1 MLGFEVTGL
10 TLVYAEKVKFIAF
23 TFPVPHHAPVYIAF
37 RPGVHRALGWKLAT
51 DRGIDMAERGGRYG
65 TVPAA
70 WMGMAVV
77 LLALVPAAMRVAGG
91 QAGWLEAL
99 FILAGAGF
107 ITFHATRLVL
117 LHRAGREEDDGGP
130 R

>member
-1 MLGFEVTGL
+1 
-10 TLVYAEKVKFIAF
+10 
-23 TFPVPHHAPVYIAF
+23 
-37 RPGVHRALGWKLAT
+37 
-51 DRGIDMAERGGRYG
+51 MAERGGRNG

-77 LLALVPAAMRVAGG
+77 LLALVPAAMRVAEG
-91 QAGWLEAL
+91 QAGWPEAL

-107 ITFHATRLVL
+107 VTFHATRLVL
-117 LHRAGREEDDGGP
+117 LRRAGREGDDGGP

>member
-1 MLGFEVTGL
+1 MLGPAVTAI

-23 TFPVPHHAPVYIAF
+23 TFPAPHHAPVHIAF
-37 RPGVHRALGWKLAT
+37 RPGVHRALRWKLAT
-51 DRGIDMAERGGRYG
+51 ERGIDMAERGGRYG

-77 LLALVPAAMRVAGG
+77 LLALVPAAMRVADG

>member
-1 MLGFEVTGL
+1 MLGPAVTAI

-23 TFPVPHHAPVYIAF
+23 TFPAPHHAPVYIAF
-37 RPGVHRALGWKLAT
+37 RPGVQRALGWKLAT

-70 WMGMAVV
+70 WIGMAVV
-77 LLALVPAAMRVAGG
+77 LLALVPAAMRVADG

-117 LHRAGREEDDGGP
+117 LRRAGREGDDGGP